1 MKTLRQHQKEF
12 GEIQKNLRN
21 AKTPKDLKRVKMR
34 QEDLNSEFPETKK
47 SLKSRGLSNMRELDE
62 EGVQDLIAHLKN
74 QIRNTAILLAR
85 NPNSEIPS

>member
-21 AKTPKDLKRVKMR
+21 AKTPEDLKRVKMR

-47 SLKSRGLSNMRELDE
+47 FLESRGFSNMRELDE
-62 EGVQDLIAHLKN
+62 KGVQDLIVHLKSKL
-74 QIRNTAILLAR
+74 RNAAILLAR
-85 NPNSEIPS
+85 NPDSGIPS